1 MLMSL
6 NKSGIVFDLDG
17 VLFDTEPLHREAW
30 SCALE
35 ELGRGISHQELM
47 DWTGVPCQKIS
58 VELAERWKGRYSS
71 DEYYA
76 LKEKHFYRIISSR
89 GSLFPGLAVKL
100 EELASNLPLA
110 IATTNT
116 RVNAELL
123 LAKSGIG
130 SFFTTLVCYED
141 VKNHKPHPEPY
152 LKASGLIQVKG
163 SDCIA
168 IEDSPSG
175 CSSARAAGMFTL
187 GITSSFSS
195 SDLGDANLIFPSTP
209 EACSW
214 IIKNKMA

>member
-1 MLMSL
+1 MN
-6 NKSGIVFDLDG
+6 NKGIVFDLDG

-30 SCALE
+30 NNALDE
-35 ELGRGISHQELM
+35 FGIDVTPQELM
-47 DWTGVPCQKIS
+47 VWTGVPCQEIS
-58 VELAERWKGRYSS
+58 VELAKRWKGRYSS
-71 DEYYA
+71 GEYYA
-76 LKEKHFYRIISSR
+76 LKEKHFHRIISSR
-89 GSLFPGLAVKL
+89 DSLFPGLAVKL

-123 LAKSGIG
+123 LVKAGIDRYF
-130 SFFTTLVCYED
+130 STIVCYED

-152 LKASGLIQVKG
+152 LKASGQIQVKG

-175 CSSARAAGMFTL
+175 CSSSRAAGMFTL

-195 SDLGDANLIFPSTP
+195 SDLGEANLIFPSTP

-214 IIKNKMA
+214 IIKS